1 MYSAPVPQSAFNGGV
16 QYSTKPRNHRK
27 GRKRRSVTPDEL
39 LESIRTSI
47 DGTLDQLVAKAAVSS
62 LPTDD
67 LPERPTGTPGIDQS
81 TIAALQQSIQRQNS
95 VLACVAGLDVPVRS
109 SVHYAGLTLHMRA
122 QLKAQQRRARPPAS
136 DARDLLA
143 KLKRDM
149 KRDMGKQPRQ
159 LLTPRVTAAVEAF
172 VQSLNKIVE
181 LSGPHTRLPG
191 KKLQH
196 YRNVTQAFAGAF
208 AGLRQLPN
216 IDTLLLDV
224 KRQQEEAHAR

>member
-1 MYSAPVPQSAFNGGV
+1 MYSAPVPPSAFNGGV
-16 QYSTKPRNHRK
+16 QYSTKPRNHKKKRK
-27 GRKRRSVTPDEL
+27 GRFSVTPDEL
-39 LESIRTSI
+39 LASIRTSI
-47 DGTLDQLVAKAAVSS
+47 DGKLDQLVAKAAVSS
-62 LPTDD
+62 LPTDG

-95 VLACVAGLDVPVRS
+95 VLACVAGLAAPVRS
-109 SVHYAGLTLHMRA
+109 SVHHAGLTLHMRA
-122 QLKAQQRRARPPAS
+122 QLNAQQRRARPPAS

-143 KLKRDM
+143 KL

-224 KRQQEEAHAR
+224 KRQQEEAQAR

>member
-1 MYSAPVPQSAFNGGV
+1 MYSAPVPPSAFNGGV
-16 QYSTKPRNHRK
+16 RYSTKPRKHKKKGRK
-27 GRKRRSVTPDEL
+27 GRFSVTPDEL

-109 SVHYAGLTLHMRA
+109 SVHYAGMPLYRRA
-122 QLKAQQRRARPPAS
+122 KLKVKQRRAV
-136 DARDLLA
+136 DARDLVA
-143 KLKRDM
+143 KLKRY
-149 KRDMGKQPRQ
+149 MGKQPRQ

-181 LSGPHTRLPG
+181 LSGPHTRVPG
-191 KKLQH
+191 ELARYM
-196 YRNVTQAFAGAF
+196 YRNVTQAFTGAF
-208 AGLRQLPN
+208 AGLQQLPN

-224 KRQQEEAHAR
+224 KRQQEEARAR